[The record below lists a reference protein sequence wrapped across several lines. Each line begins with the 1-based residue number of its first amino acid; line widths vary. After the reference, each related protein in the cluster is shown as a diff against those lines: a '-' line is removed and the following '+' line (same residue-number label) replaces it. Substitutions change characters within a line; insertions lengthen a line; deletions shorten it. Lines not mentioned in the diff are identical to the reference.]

1 MREEPGSRVG
11 GTKFRARAVRAGM
24 VFLAAGLLLVSRA
37 DASGPCARATSVATL
52 AGPEEP
58 GERLVVTGTVFA
70 PDGVTPAAGVFLYV
84 YNTDATGRYAREK
97 GAPPRLRGWMKT
109 GPDGRYEYRTIRPA
123 SYPGRTI
130 AAHVH
135 TQLWGGGYPPQWNT
149 DLLFEGDPYITAK
162 ERSDSEALGRFA
174 FIRPAPKDERG
185 VRHAVHDLQLK
196 TTGSRFSGNIL
207 HGMEP
212 CGVRPQG

>member
-1 MREEPGSRVG
+1 
-11 GTKFRARAVRAGM
+11 M

-37 DASGPCARATSVATL
+37 GASGPCAHATSVATL

-162 ERSDSEALGRFA
+162 ERSGSEALGRFA

-185 VRHAVHDLQLK
+185 VRHAVHDLRLK
-196 TTGSRFSGNIL
+196 TSGSRFSGNIQ

-212 CGVRPQG
+212 CGVKPQS

>member
-1 MREEPGSRVG
+1 MRNNS
-11 GTKFRARAVRAGM
+11 FRGAVLSVAALL
-24 VFLAAGLLLVSRA
+24 LAAA
-37 DASGPCARATSVATL
+37 AFASGPCARATPVATL

-84 YNTDATGRYAREK
+84 YNTDATGRYARES
-97 GAPPRLRGWMKT
+97 GAPPRLKGWMKT

-123 SYPGRTI
+123 SYPGSTI

-135 TQLWGGGYPPQWNT
+135 TQLWGSGYPPQSNT
-149 DLLFEGDPYITAK
+149 ELLFEGDPFLTAK
-162 ERSDSEALGRFA
+162 ERSESEALGRFA

-185 VRHAVHDLQLK
+185 VRHAVHDLRLK
-196 TTGSRFSGNIL
+196 KEGSRFSGNIL

-212 CGVRPQG
+212 CGVKP

>member
-1 MREEPGSRVG
+1 MPKMPGNRLG
-11 GTKFRARAVRAGM
+11 GRAVRAGV
-24 VFLAAGLLLVSRA
+24 VFVAAGLLVVSRA
-37 DASGPCARATSVATL
+37 SASGPCARATSVATL

-84 YNTDATGRYAREK
+84 YNTDATGRYARERD
-97 GAPPRLRGWMKT
+97 APPRLRGWMKT
-109 GPDGRYEYRTIRPA
+109 GPDGRYEYRTVRPA
-123 SYPGRTI
+123 SYPGSTI

-149 DLLFEGDPYITAK
+149 DLLFEGDPFLTAK
-162 ERSDSEALGRFA
+162 ERGGSEALGRFA

-185 VRHAVHDLQLK
+185 VRHAVHDLRLK
-196 TTGSRFSGNIL
+196 TEGSRFSGNIL
-207 HGMEP
+207 HGLEP
-212 CGVRPQG
+212 CGVKP

>member
-1 MREEPGSRVG
+1 MQEETGTRVVG
-11 GTKFRARAVRAGM
+11 APFRGRAVRAGM
-24 VFLAAGLLLVSRA
+24 FFLAAGLLFVSRA
-37 DASGPCARATSVATL
+37 GASGPCAQATSVATL

-58 GERLVVTGTVFA
+58 GERLVVTGTVFG

-84 YNTDATGRYAREK
+84 YNTDATGHYARES

-109 GPDGRYEYRTIRPA
+109 GPDGKYEYHTIKPA
-123 SYPGRTI
+123 SYPGSTI

-149 DLLFEGDPYITAK
+149 DLLFEGDPFLTAK
-162 ERSDSEALGRFA
+162 DRSSSEALGRFA

-185 VRHAVHDLQLK
+185 VRHAVHDLRLK
-196 TTGSRFSGNIL
+196 TAGSRFSGNIQ

-212 CGVRPQG
+212 CGVRP

>member
-1 MREEPGSRVG
+1 
-11 GTKFRARAVRAGM
+11 M

-37 DASGPCARATSVATL
+37 GGSGPCAQATSVATL

-135 TQLWGGGYPPQWNT
+135 TQLWGGGYLPQWNT
-149 DLLFEGDPYITAK
+149 DLLFEGDPYITAR

-185 VRHAVHDLQLK
+185 VRHAVHDLRLK

-212 CGVRPQG
+212 CGVKPQS